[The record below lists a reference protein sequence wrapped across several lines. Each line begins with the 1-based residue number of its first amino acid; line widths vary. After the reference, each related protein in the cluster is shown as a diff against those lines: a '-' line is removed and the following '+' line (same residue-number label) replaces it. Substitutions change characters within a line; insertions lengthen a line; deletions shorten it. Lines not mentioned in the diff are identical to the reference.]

1 MTGNVGRTG
10 PDDLIG
16 VSSGVILGFDAGWDD
31 PRPLRVAA
39 DEAHLRREPLFI
51 VTVSRP
57 DLNVAVPRARTG
69 WDALGPTWSETETR
83 RSLRAA
89 GRAARARHDD
99 LPVSTAYLTLD
110 DMSRFGR
117 SATGASLLVLGGAD
131 RFGGHLHES
140 DSTSHLLMEAACCPT
155 MIVPTRRTGN
165 RARQPV
171 REPEIDD
178 RGPVL
183 AAVPGGRRGVEVIR
197 HAEEERQ
204 RRGRSLHLLH
214 AFDLMPGERRSH
226 AMRRASDQMMS
237 SIEQAGLDAGAP
249 WSVTLARE
257 PAGAAI
263 RERAAQAG
271 LVVLGN
277 RAGTMNDLVGDLLDR
292 LMCPVLLLPADHHP
306 AGPLIGHETRRG
318 RRS

>member
-10 PDDLIG
+10 PDDL
-16 VSSGVILGFDAGWDD
+16 SGVILGFDAGWDD
-31 PRPLRVAA
+31 PRPLRIAA
-39 DEAHLRREPLFI
+39 DEAHLRQEPLSI
-51 VTVSRP
+51 VTVSRA
-57 DLNVAVPRARTG
+57 DLNAVVPRARAGRDT
-69 WDALGPTWSETETR
+69 LGPTWSESETR

-99 LPVSTAYLTLD
+99 LPVSTTHLTLD
-110 DMSRFGR
+110 DIGRFGR
-117 SATGASLLVLGGAD
+117 SATGASLLVLGGSD
-131 RFGGHLHES
+131 QFGGRRHES
-140 DSTSHLLMEAACCPT
+140 NLLMEVTGCPT
-155 MIVPTRRTGN
+155 LIVPTHRSAARSRR
-165 RARQPV
+165 PV
-171 REPEIDD
+171 RETEIDD

-204 RRGRSLHLLH
+204 RRGRPLHLLH

-226 AMRRASDQMMS
+226 AMRRAADQMMA

-292 LMCPVLLLPADHHP
+292 LMCPVLLLPADRRP
-306 AGPLIGHETRRG
+306 ARAALLKGVSRRT
-318 RRS
+318 